1 MFIFTRPLLAVLV
14 ALTLPV
20 LLILLDGLFNFTA
33 T

>member
-20 LLILLDGLFNFTA
+20 LLILLDSLLNITA